1 MDGRQIAARSRLGA
15 LALLGTA
22 LLGAVLGL
30 PGAQDAAGAAAA
42 ECTEQAA
49 IAAAT
54 PLGLVSNPQL
64 EHPVTVLCGAFLGP
78 GSHAMAV
85 TFNNGTC
92 IPDTGWA
99 VFRDNGGAWQ
109 LLDPP
114 GQVSDVILPLT
125 AVGDDIRE
133 EYAVYR
139 QGDGPCQPS
148 GGTRARLWHWDG
160 SQLVAGASTQ
170 VQPAAGGGSAAT
182 SAAFRSPSR
191 NLSCEMNDRRPGVG
205 SYVYCQSVNRPHSVK
220 LKPSGRF
227 TVCRDRSRRT
237 TRCLG
242 DPGEGTPVLGYGR
255 QKTVGRFRCRSRHG
269 GVTCTVI
276 RSGKGFRIDSD
287 GVSRVGPRA

>member
-1 MDGRQIAARSRLGA
+1 MDGRQIAA
-15 LALLGTA
+15 T
-22 LLGAVLGL
+22 
-30 PGAQDAAGAAAA
+30 
-42 ECTEQAA
+42 
-49 IAAAT
+49 T

-114 GQVSDVILPLT
+114 GHVSDVILPLT
-125 AVGDDIRE
+125 AAGDDIRE
-133 EYAVYR
+133 EYAV
-139 QGDGPCQPS
+139 
-148 GGTRARLWHWDG
+148 
-160 SQLVAGASTQ
+160 
-170 VQPAAGGGSAAT
+170 
-182 SAAFRSPSR
+182 
-191 NLSCEMNDRRPGVG
+191 
-205 SYVYCQSVNRPHSVK
+205 YVYCQSVNRPHSVK

-242 DPGEGTPVLGYGR
+242 DPGGARRCWGTAARRPSGASAAGR
-255 QKTVGRFRCRSRHG
+255 GTAGSRA
-269 GVTCTVI
+269 
-276 RSGKGFRIDSD
+276 R
-287 GVSRVGPRA
+287 